1 MIIRNYLLT
10 LAAALLLAS
19 GCVSTT
25 TGTAKSEPNKADA
38 AQLNYQLGVRYFQ
51 KGNYELARDRLLLAV
66 DLDPGLASAYST
78 LALTYEA
85 LDNMRLA
92 TENYEKAIAADPRS
106 FDIRNTYAV
115 FLCKQRAFDKAR
127 ENFEKAAGHRENDNA
142 EVTLTN
148 AGVCMA
154 QKPAYD
160 LAEDFFRRALDRRPN
175 YGEALLQ
182 MCLLKYQTQDFLGSR
197 AFLQRYMS
205 GNPTSAAVLY
215 LGAQIESKLG
225 DERARQGYVQRLISE
240 FPASA
245 EARKVRESG

>member
-1 MIIRNYLLT
+1 MINRNYLMTLT
-10 LAAALLLAS
+10 AAFLFAA

-25 TGTAKSEPNKADA
+25 TGPAKSEPDKEGA

-66 DLDPGLASAYST
+66 DLDPGLAAAYST

-85 LDNMRLA
+85 LDNIRLA
-92 TENYEKAIAADPRS
+92 TENYEKAVAADPRS
-106 FDIRNTYAV
+106 FHIRNTYAV

-127 ENFEKAAGHRENDNA
+127 ENFEKAASHRENDNA

-148 AGVCMA
+148 AGVCMV

-182 MCLLKYQTQDFLGSR
+182 MCLLKYQTEDFFGSR

-205 GNPTSAAVLY
+205 ANPISASVLY

-225 DERARQGYVQRLISE
+225 DQRARQDYVRRLISE
-240 FPASA
+240 FPASP
-245 EARKVRESG
+245 EARQVRESG